1 MNFRDRHP
9 ALPTRRHR
17 QYTRLVGV
25 SVSVLIGAI
34 AGCQG
39 RSEPLSGP
47 ARILFDSLLAGNE
60 AMFDSASAN
69 VGFGRLGCLETR
81 ARGVFGSEFVSQ
93 LGLEAED
100 SVRARHSRAEYEQGE
115 RGIEM
120 LQPVADSAFC
130 VRVDSLWYARMVTS
144 PTARRKP

>member
-1 MNFRDRHP
+1 MNFRVRHSVLARLRP
-9 ALPTRRHR
+9 RHF
-17 QYTRLVGV
+17 TRLVGV

-93 LGLEAED
+93 LGLEAEVT
-100 SVRARHSRAEYEQGE
+100 VRARHSRAEYEQGE

-130 VRVDSLWYARMVTS
+130 ARIDSLWYARVVKPPS
-144 PTARRKP
+144 ARRLP